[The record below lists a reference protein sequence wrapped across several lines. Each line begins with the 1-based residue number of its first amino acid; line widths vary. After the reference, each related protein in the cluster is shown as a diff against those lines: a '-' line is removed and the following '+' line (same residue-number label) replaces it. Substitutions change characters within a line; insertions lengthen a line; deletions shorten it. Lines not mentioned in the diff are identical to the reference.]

1 MCVTGGHGGWTAV
14 ERLVA
19 GLKLFLCF
27 SPFCHSSGSLG
38 IGVGWGRRE
47 RGEWGEG
54 GGALAQFGDNAWLLT
69 GDILS
74 VDSLWLQ
81 GALGLGKP
89 LAHCFYLQS
98 STVSSPFLRSLSAE
112 VLSELT
118 TSSIK
123 M

>member
-1 MCVTGGHGGWTAV
+1 M
-14 ERLVA
+14 A

-27 SPFCHSSGSLG
+27 SPFCHSSGSMG

-81 GALGLGKP
+81 GALGRGRPLGP
-89 LAHCFYLQS
+89 LLLSREQHSLFFSLQC
-98 STVSSPFLRSLSAE
+98 RSLSAIRDP
-112 VLSELT
+112 L
-118 TSSIK
+118 TSSHILHLK
-123 M
+123 VASCPG